1 MQGFCWRPEQQ
12 RRKSF
17 CEEGVV
23 SEKLME
29 LIDKLI
35 TPTEEVILEN
45 PQGYTPRVESVLFR
59 SREAAGKFKSRTVG
73 TEHLLLAML
82 EEYDCV
88 GTRLLHTLGINIQKL
103 YLNVVK
109 AMGKEDM
116 NF

>member
-1 MQGFCWRPEQQ
+1 MKENYSKQALLALKKAKETAESKKHNYIGTEHLLAGLLLATGTTA
-12 RRKSF
+12 SEIL

-59 SREAAGKFKSRTVG
+59 SREAAGKFKRQGLCLSAG
-73 TEHLLLAML
+73 QSSH
-82 EEYDCV
+82 
-88 GTRLLHTLGINIQKL
+88 RL
-103 YLNVVK
+103 
-109 AMGKEDM
+109 
-116 NF
+116 